1 MGEYVKD
8 KYKQR
13 EKRRKRV
20 RKKIFGT
27 GDKPRLSIYKSN
39 RYLYLQLINDEEG
52 RTLLFLSSSG
62 PPYKKGNCAK
72 SLEIARKMGD
82 DLAEQAK
89 KKKIEQM
96 VLDRGPYHYHGRIKY
111 LAEAIRKQGIK
122 I

>member
-1 MGEYVKD
+1 MKD
-8 KYKQR
+8 KYRQR
-13 EKRRKRV
+13 QRRRQRV
-20 RKKIFGT
+20 RRKIFGT
-27 GDKPRLSIYKSN
+27 GNRPRLSIYKSN
-39 RYLYLQLINDEEG
+39 RYLYLQLIDDEER

-62 PPYKKGNCAK
+62 APYKKGNCAK
-72 SLEIARKMGD
+72 NLDIAGKMGK

-96 VLDRGPYHYHGRIKY
+96 VLDRGPYRYHGRIKY

>member
-8 KYKQR
+8 KYRQR

-27 GDKPRLSIYKSN
+27 GNRPRLSIYKSN
-39 RYLYLQLINDEEG
+39 RYLYLQLIDDEEG

-62 PPYKKGNCAK
+62 APYKKGNCAK
-72 SLEIARKMGD
+72 SLEIARKMGK

-96 VLDRGPYHYHGRIKY
+96 VLDRGYCHYHGRIKY

>member
-8 KYKQR
+8 KYRQR

-27 GDKPRLSIYKSN
+27 GNRPRLSIYKSN
-39 RYLYLQLINDEEG
+39 RYLYLQLIDDEEG
-52 RTLLFLSSSG
+52 RTLLFLSSLG
-62 PPYKKGNCAK
+62 APYKKGNCAK
-72 SLEIARKMGD
+72 SLGVARKMGK

-96 VLDRGPYHYHGRIKY
+96 VLDRGHCHYHGRIKY

>member
-8 KYKQR
+8 KYRQR

-27 GDKPRLSIYKSN
+27 GNRPRLSIYKSN
-39 RYLYLQLINDEEG
+39 RYLYLQLIDDEEG

-62 PPYKKGNCAK
+62 APYKKGNCAK
-72 SLEIARKMGD
+72 SLGIARKMGK

-89 KKKIEQM
+89 KKKIERM
-96 VLDRGPYHYHGRIKY
+96 VLDRGHYRYHGRIKY
-111 LAEAIRKQGIK
+111 LAETIRKQGIK

>member
-8 KYKQR
+8 KYRQR
-13 EKRRKRV
+13 ERRKKRV

-27 GDKPRLSIYKSN
+27 KDRPRLSIHKSN
-39 RYLYLQLINDEEG
+39 RYLYLQLIDDEEG
-52 RTLLFLSSSG
+52 RTLLFLSSLG
-62 PPYKKGNCAK
+62 NAYKKGNCAK
-72 SLEIARKMGD
+72 DLNVARKMGK

-89 KKKIEQM
+89 RKKIEQL
-96 VLDRGPYHYHGRIKY
+96 VLDRGPYRYHGRIRG

>member
-8 KYKQR
+8 KYRQK
-13 EKRRKRV
+13 ERRKKRV

-27 GDKPRLSIYKSN
+27 KDRPRLSIHKSN
-39 RYLYLQLINDEEG
+39 RYLYLQLIDDEEG
-52 RTLLFLSSSG
+52 KTLLFLSSLG
-62 PPYKKGNCAK
+62 NDYKKGNCAK
-72 SLEIARKMGD
+72 NLKVARKIGK

-89 KKKIEQM
+89 KKKIEQL
-96 VLDRGPYHYHGRIKY
+96 VLDRGPYRYHGRIRD

>member
-8 KYKQR
+8 KYRQR
-13 EKRRKRV
+13 EKRKKRV

-27 GDKPRLSIYKSN
+27 KDRPRLSIHKSN
-39 RYLYLQLINDEEG
+39 RYLYLQLIDDEEG
-52 RTLLFLSSSG
+52 KTLLFLSSLG
-62 PPYKKGNCAK
+62 NAYKKGNCAK
-72 SLEIARKMGD
+72 NLKVARKIGK

-89 KKKIEQM
+89 KKKIEQL
-96 VLDRGPYHYHGRIKY
+96 VLDRGPYHYHGRIEY